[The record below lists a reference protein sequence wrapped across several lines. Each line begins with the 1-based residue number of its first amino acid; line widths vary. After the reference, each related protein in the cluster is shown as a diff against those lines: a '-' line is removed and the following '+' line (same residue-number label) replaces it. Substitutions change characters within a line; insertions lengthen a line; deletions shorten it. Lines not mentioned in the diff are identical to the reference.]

1 MLEPD
6 SERRASIGSAVVN
19 DDPRRDCSGGGA
31 SLASIEMLNL
41 RGESGQFERHLSS
54 PLSLRDAEELDSTLA
69 TDASTRKGSLELP
82 VMDDGS
88 NFEDEFDPILAS
100 IRKIQQ
106 KEPAVK
112 PMPSRADVSVR
123 PKIGDETASS
133 SPQPNGEPTEVQKG
147 LPNAGTTLAA
157 GLLSILPGSMRA
169 RAGDVMAQSSAQISK
184 SANAFRS
191 ALDSSGSSSALDPWK
206 RRQSDPPP
214 RVPDTAVELE
224 EGMVGKGTS
233 GGRRTAGPRG
243 GEEDEVR
250 LVSADELLSEEE
262 VRARETWFY
271 NFLPSRHSS
280 RLLK

>member
-1 MLEPD
+1 MVEPD
-6 SERRASIGSAVVN
+6 SERGASISSAAVN
-19 DDPRRDCSGGGA
+19 KDPRRECSGGGA

-41 RGESGQFERHLSS
+41 RGESGQFERQLSS
-54 PLSLRDAEELDSTLA
+54 PMGLRDAEELDSTLA
-69 TDASTRKGSLELP
+69 ADASTRKGSLELP

-100 IRKIQQ
+100 IRKTQQ

-112 PMPSRADVSVR
+112 PISSRADASVR
-123 PKIGDETASS
+123 LTIEDEAASS
-133 SPQPNGEPTEVQKG
+133 SPGPNREPTEVQRG
-147 LPNAGTTLAA
+147 VPNASTTLAA

-169 RAGDVMAQSSAQISK
+169 RAGDVMAQSSARISK

-191 ALDSSGSSSALDPWK
+191 ALDTSGSSSALDPWK

-224 EGMVGKGTS
+224 EGIAGKGTG
-233 GGRRTAGPRG
+233 GGRRTAGARG

-262 VRARETWFY
+262 VRAREAGGY
-271 NFLPSRHSS
+271 IDMVNQQ
-280 RLLK
+280 